1 MAKRVR
7 ASSNNSKTMGS
18 DSADRDAELHDL
30 TIAPLPQDE
39 SADATEKAAVAA
51 RVATRSR
58 ATGAQAQTGGEA
70 TAMVNGKGKSTSA
83 LVIVRQSRLY
93 VM

>member
-7 ASSNNSKTMGS
+7 ASTSNTTSKNSMGS
-18 DSADRDAELHDL
+18 DTADRDAELHDL

-39 SADATEKAAVAA
+39 SADAAEKAAVAA

-58 ATGAQAQTGGEA
+58 ATGAQAQTGGEMA
-70 TAMVNGKGKSTSA
+70 NGKGKSTSA
-83 LVIVRQSRLY
+83 FVI
-93 VM
+93 

>member
-7 ASSNNSKTMGS
+7 ASSNNGKTMGS

-39 SADATEKAAVAA
+39 NADAAVAA

-58 ATGAQAQTGGEA
+58 ATGAHAQTGGEA
-70 TAMVNGKGKSTSA
+70 AAMVNGKGKSTSA
-83 LVIVRQSRLY
+83 LVIV
-93 VM
+93 